1 MRPIVPLISLVLLS
15 ACAAPPI
22 SVPGGGPGV
31 PRVSVPGVSSFS
43 KIRAPEGSQAALA
56 LTGRG
61 AQVFRCE
68 RDERGWFWA
77 FRQPEAE
84 LLDANGRVVG
94 RHGANFSFE
103 HQDGSRLVGQV
114 AAFEEAPSS
123 ADLRWLL
130 INTRSYGKGS
140 FEGVTQVQR
149 INTRGGMPPASCDA
163 AQANQLLRADFSAEF
178 VFFRPAAR

>member
-1 MRPIVPLISLVLLS
+1 MPRLALLALLAFLS
-15 ACAAPPI
+15 ACAAPPLT
-22 SVPGGGPGV
+22 VPGGGAGA
-31 PRVSVPGVSSFS
+31 PRVSVPGVSTFS
-43 KIRAPEGSQAALA
+43 KIRAPESTQPVLA

-61 AQVFRCE
+61 SQVFRCE

-84 LLDANGRVVG
+84 LLDASGRVVG

-103 HQDGSRLVGQV
+103 HQDGSRLLGQV
-114 AAFEEAPSS
+114 AAFEEAPAPS
-123 ADLRWLL
+123 DLRWLL

-149 INTRGGMPPASCDA
+149 LSTRGGMPPAQCEA
-163 AQANQLLRADFSAEF
+163 AQANQLLRVDFSAEF
-178 VFFRPAAR
+178 VFFKPAVR

>member
-1 MRPIVPLISLVLLS
+1 MLRLAPLALLAFLA
-15 ACAAPPI
+15 ACAAPPL
-22 SVPGGGPGV
+22 SVPGGGAGAPS
-31 PRVSVPGVSSFS
+31 VSVPGVSGLS
-43 KIRAPEGSQAALA
+43 KIRAPDGTQAVLA

-68 RDERGWFWA
+68 QDERGWFWA

-84 LLDANGRVVG
+84 LIDAKGRVVG

-114 AAFEEAPSS
+114 AAFEDAPSS

-149 INTRGGMPPASCDA
+149 LATRGGMPPARCEP
-163 AQANQLLRADFSAEF
+163 AQANQLLRVDFAAEF
-178 VFFRPAAR
+178 VFFRPVGR

>member
-1 MRPIVPLISLVLLS
+1 
-15 ACAAPPI
+15 
-22 SVPGGGPGV
+22 
-31 PRVSVPGVSSFS
+31 
-43 KIRAPEGSQAALA
+43 
-56 LTGRG
+56 
-61 AQVFRCE
+61 
-68 RDERGWFWA
+68 
-77 FRQPEAE
+77 
-84 LLDANGRVVG
+84 
-94 RHGANFSFE
+94 
-103 HQDGSRLVGQV
+103 VGQV

-130 INTRSYGKGS
+130 INTRSYGSGS